1 MHDVEEQLNCFYL
14 VIWESKGR
22 VKIGRIFCFLP
33 QFEVFDV
40 TNCVIWVNAVFTVT
54 EARGFKQVF
63 KRYLWVQAAHLLVA
77 AENVRIVVRIGEM
90 VS

>member
-1 MHDVEEQLNCFYL
+1 MHDVEDQLNCFHL
-14 VIWESKGR
+14 LIWESKDR
-22 VKIGRIFCFLP
+22 VKIGRIFSFLP

-40 TNCVIWVNAVFTVT
+40 TNCVICVNAVFMVT
-54 EARGFKQVF
+54 EVSGFKQVF

-90 VS
+90 AS